1 MGPVEPLAGL
11 GWAAAGAALG
21 AGAGLVP
28 GLHPN
33 TLATAVLLVGLGG
46 SLPGT
51 GASLLLAGLLGAWT
65 FANAVPLIV
74 LGVPDGADAPALLP
88 GQRMAR
94 EGNAEAALVASA
106 RGSLQ
111 GLVAGAAAA
120 LALAWAFG
128 ALEPRSLI
136 QAATPWVQAIALTV
150 LVATDP
156 AGLARAS
163 LAAATAGALGLAA
176 LEAPVASPFA
186 FPATPLAPLFIGLFG
201 LPALRNAM
209 RAGAPPA
216 PIPRLVEDEV
226 ETPGPG
232 PAMLGSGLGLL
243 AGTFAGF
250 TSGPA
255 TAIAVLVR
263 RGRDAAVLATTAAVN
278 TSAVCVATA
287 MLHAAGR
294 TRTGVHAAQKALAP
308 PPPGLPGLPRALAA
322 LAVGGVLG
330 LALLASAAHHW
341 QRLAAWIPRAA
352 PWLLVA
358 WAILVGVQTGPLGFL
373 VAAAAWSVARA
384 AAALGARR
392 SILMA
397 SLLVPGLVDTLL

>member
-1 MGPVEPLAGL
+1 M
-11 GWAAAGAALG
+11 AGAALG

-46 SLPGT
+46 STLPGP

-94 EGNAEAALVASA
+94 DGNAEAALTASA
-106 RGSLQ
+106 RGSLH
-111 GLVAGAAAA
+111 GLLAGAGAA
-120 LALAWAFG
+120 LALAWAFTS
-128 ALEPRSLI
+128 LEPDGLV
-136 QAATPWVQAIALTV
+136 QAATPWVQGIALVV

-156 AGLARAS
+156 AGLASAT
-163 LAAATAGALGLAA
+163 LAAAMAGALGLAA
-176 LEAPVASPFA
+176 LGAPVASPLA
-186 FPATPLAPLFIGLFG
+186 LPATPLAPLFIGLFG

-216 PIPRLVEDEV
+216 PIQRLVQDRPEP
-226 ETPGPG
+226 PGPG
-232 PAMLGSGLGLL
+232 PAVLGSGLGLL

-308 PPPGLPGLPRALAA
+308 PEPGLPGLPRALAG
-322 LAVGGVLG
+322 LAVGAVLG
-330 LALLASAAHHW
+330 LALLALAARAW
-341 QRLAAWIPRAA
+341 RTLAAWIPRAA
-352 PWLLVA
+352 PILLVA
-358 WAILVGVQTGPLGFL
+358 WALLVGLQTGALGFL

-384 AAALGARR
+384 AATLGARR
-392 SILMA
+392 SVLMA